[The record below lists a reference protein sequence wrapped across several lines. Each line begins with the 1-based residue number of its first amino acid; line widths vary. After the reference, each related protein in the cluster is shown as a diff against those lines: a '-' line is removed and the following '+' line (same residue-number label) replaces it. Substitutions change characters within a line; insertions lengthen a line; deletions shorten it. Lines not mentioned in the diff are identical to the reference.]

1 MATFV
6 ANYQSAVK
14 NQIEE
19 ETEGTFEMNIKLAT
33 KDRNLN
39 HFGKTKRTAQ
49 KKLDTRKA
57 EQ

>member
-39 HFGKTKRTAQ
+39 HFGKTKMSAH
-49 KKLDTRKA
+49 KKN
-57 EQ
+57 